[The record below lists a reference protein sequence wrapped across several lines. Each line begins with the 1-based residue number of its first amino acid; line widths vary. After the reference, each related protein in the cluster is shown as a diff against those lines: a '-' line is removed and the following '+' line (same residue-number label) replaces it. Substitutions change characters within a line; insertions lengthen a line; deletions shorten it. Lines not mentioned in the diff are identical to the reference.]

1 MSSDT
6 HASILSTIKTTH
18 LARLASEGG
27 TKLALNFIR
36 ETVDKS
42 YVRGLRM
49 SKQVNN
55 KNNVIDMTER
65 METPDARERLKHL
78 KVRFDLEHAK
88 IALSTSLLS
97 VVVLVTLANRNL
109 MNNAPTEMKA
119 SRGIASV
126 STGTSEIEDSLVRS
140 LAKHELDSN
149 SMGRQ
154 PSSIEALAFGQLEG
168 KYAVRMANGKL
179 AELEFSDVTSQG
191 DRPKHID
198 DRIGFLD
205 SHRDLLPVA
214 FDKSIKIDSQAQG
227 ESTIETYQLINE
239 VSRPVAS
246 VEFKLDAAG
255 RLLSM
260 RVAQLTVA
268 AK

>member
-1 MSSDT
+1 M
-6 HASILSTIKTTH
+6 A
-18 LARLASEGG
+18 
-27 TKLALNFIR
+27 
-36 ETVDKS
+36 
-42 YVRGLRM
+42 
-49 SKQVNN
+49 KQ
-55 KNNVIDMTER
+55 KKDNVIDLTER
-65 METPDARERLKHL
+65 LETPDARERLKNL

-109 MNNAPTEMKA
+109 MNNAVPQDMKQT
-119 SRGIASV
+119 RGIASV
-126 STGTSEIEDSLVRS
+126 STGTSEVEDSLVRT
-140 LAKHELDSN
+140 LAKHELEMS

-154 PSSIEALAFGQLEG
+154 PSSIESLAFGQLEG

-198 DRIGFLD
+198 NRGEFLD
-205 SHRDLLPVA
+205 SHRDILPVA
-214 FDKSIKIDSQAQG
+214 YDKSIKIESLAQG
-227 ESTIETYQLINE
+227 ETTLETYQLVNE
-239 VSRPVAS
+239 VSRPVAR

-255 RLLSM
+255 RMLSM

>member
-1 MSSDT
+1 MG
-6 HASILSTIKTTH
+6 AQVLRNKT
-18 LARLASEGG
+18 A
-27 TKLALNFIR
+27 K
-36 ETVDKS
+36 
-42 YVRGLRM
+42 
-49 SKQVNN
+49 N
-55 KNNVIDMTER
+55 KDNVIDLTER
-65 METPDARERLKHL
+65 LETPDSLERLKHL

-109 MNNAPTEMKA
+109 MTNEVPQDMKPT
-119 SRGIASV
+119 RGIASV
-126 STGTSEIEDSLVRS
+126 STGTSEVEDSLVRT
-140 LAKHELDSN
+140 LAKHELDLN

-154 PSSIEALAFGQLEG
+154 PSSIESLAFGQLEG

-191 DRPKHID
+191 DHPKHID
-198 DRIGFLD
+198 NRAAFLD

-214 FDKSIKIDSQAQG
+214 YDKTIKIESQAQG
-227 ESTIETYQLINE
+227 ETTLETYQLVNE
-239 VSRPVAS
+239 VSRPVAR

-255 RLLSM
+255 RMLSM

-268 AK
+268 AQF

>member
-1 MSSDT
+1 M
-6 HASILSTIKTTH
+6 
-18 LARLASEGG
+18 G
-27 TKLALNFIR
+27 
-36 ETVDKS
+36 
-42 YVRGLRM
+42 
-49 SKQVNN
+49 KQIN
-55 KNNVIDMTER
+55 KDNVIDMTER

-88 IALSTSLLS
+88 VALSTSLLS
-97 VVVLVTLANRNL
+97 IVVLVTLANRN
-109 MNNAPTEMKA
+109 MMQTTAPEDMKPT
-119 SRGIASV
+119 RGIASV
-126 STGTSEIEDSLVRS
+126 STGTSDVEDTLVRT
-140 LAKHELDSN
+140 LAKHELDS
-149 SMGRQ
+149 SSLGRK

-198 DRIGFLD
+198 NRGEFLD

-214 FDKSIKIDSQAQG
+214 YDKSMKVESLAQG
-227 ESTIETYQLINE
+227 ESTLETYQLLNE
-239 VSRPVAS
+239 VSRPVGK

-268 AK
+268 SAQ